1 LLPYTP
7 MWEANSLERRYVM
20 GIFRQ
25 DGDTVS
31 LLCVEDDQVAR
42 SLLQKVIAR
51 KFPAMKI
58 HSAENGK
65 SGLEMF
71 KVLGPDIVLT
81 DIEMPSMNGILMA
94 SEIRKINP
102 KTEIMI
108 LSGQESA
115 QYEVD
120 CSTIG
125 INHYLHKPIEFQKVL
140 QAIENSV
147 ASLMPKT

>member
-1 LLPYTP
+1 
-7 MWEANSLERRYVM
+7 M

-42 SLLQKVIAR
+42 SLLQRVIAR

-71 KVLGPDIVLT
+71 KVFCPDIVLT

-115 QYEVD
+115 RYESD

-125 INHYLHKPIEFQKVL
+125 INHYLHKPIEFQEVL

-147 ASLMPKT
+147 ASLMPNNRNYS

>member
-1 LLPYTP
+1 
-7 MWEANSLERRYVM
+7 MWESNSERSFVM

-25 DGDTVS
+25 DGDMVS
-31 LLCVEDDQVAR
+31 LLCVEDDQVSR
-42 SLLQKVIAR
+42 SLLHKIIAR

-65 SGLEMF
+65 SGLELV
-71 KVLGPDIVLT
+71 KERCPDTVLT

-108 LSGQESA
+108 FSGQESSR
-115 QYEVD
+115 YESD
-120 CSTIG
+120 CFKIG
-125 INHYLHKPIEFQKVL
+125 INHYLHKPIEFKEVFK
-140 QAIENSV
+140 AIENSV
-147 ASLMPKT
+147 ASLMPNNRNFY